1 MLLGFYD
8 RTGNGLAVELSP
20 EMAKAIAS
28 RAREIFAAIQAHDCF
43 SSTVEVRLSEL
54 ALEEVFQMQDGEVPA
69 KEPDGFFHPL
79 ESFVFA
85 ASGRA
90 LWSTG
95 VWLDVQQYRAI
106 GGEPTIFWEFYGSN
120 YERQCT
126 PSLSLSQLDAIAQNQ
141 PLPQGNE

>member
-8 RTGNGLAVELSP
+8 RNGNGLAVELSP

-28 RAREIFAAIQAHDCF
+28 RAREIFAALISCDCF
-43 SSTVEVRLSEL
+43 SSTVEIRLAEL
-54 ALEEVFQMQDGEVPA
+54 ALEEIFRTQDSAVPA
-69 KEPDGFFHPL
+69 KEPCDGFFRPL

-106 GGEPTIFWEFYGSN
+106 GGEPTTFWEFYAN

-126 PSLSLSQLDAIAQNQ
+126 PSLSLSQLDAIAANQ
-141 PLPQGNE
+141 PLPIE